1 MLVQKQ
7 RQKEEGST
15 DRTARCEHQGAGT
28 CRQSAQG
35 PPRAAF
41 PREKKTPSDGEEG
54 PSQVHLR
61 DEEAETQ
68 GGEETQAKV
77 ADPDPSEPRSQPP
90 PP

>member
-15 DRTARCEHQGAGT
+15 DRTARCEYQGAGT
-28 CRQSAQG
+28 CRHSVQG

-41 PREKKTPSDGEEG
+41 PWEKTPSDGEEG
-54 PSQVHLR
+54 PSQVPLR

-68 GGEETQAKV
+68 GGD